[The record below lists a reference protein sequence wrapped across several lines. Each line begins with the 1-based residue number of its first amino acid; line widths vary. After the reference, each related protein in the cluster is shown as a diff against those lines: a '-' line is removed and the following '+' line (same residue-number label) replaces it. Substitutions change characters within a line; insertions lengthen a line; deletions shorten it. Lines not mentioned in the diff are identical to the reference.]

1 MLLKHKMTNHF
12 DTLVHS
18 HCIMNKIGTLWLCS
32 TAQFKVHIGD
42 RIGLK
47 LCVEKKMAKV
57 IKACAAHMFS
67 QVGKGYVYQ
76 NGMIQAEK
84 KAEPVLPEAQK
95 THSDKSF
102 PGK

>member
-1 MLLKHKMTNHF
+1 M
-12 DTLVHS
+12 VHS

-57 IKACAAHMFS
+57 DVRHMFS

-84 KAEPVLPEAQK
+84 KAESVLPETQN
-95 THSDKSF
+95 THIQIKAFQENVSMF
-102 PGK
+102 EEGNT

>member
-1 MLLKHKMTNHF
+1 MTNHF

-47 LCVEKKMAKV
+47 LRVDKKMAKV
-57 IKACAAHMFS
+57 DMFS

-76 NGMIQAEK
+76 KWDDSG
-84 KAEPVLPEAQK
+84 
-95 THSDKSF
+95 
-102 PGK
+102 